1 MTAKILDGKA
11 VAAKE
16 RQRSAARAADF
27 VSKYGRAPGLAV
39 VKVGEDPASAVY
51 VRNKRKA
58 CEECGIA
65 SFAHDLPATTS
76 RAELLGLIDRLNRD
90 DAVDGILL
98 QLPLPKGLDSTE
110 IMDTIDPAKDVDGFH
125 PTNTGLL
132 AQKRPGLR
140 PCTPWGVMRLLKDY
154 SLDVTGLR
162 AVVVGASNI
171 VGRPMALELLLGRAT
186 VTVCHT
192 GTRDLRGEVERADL
206 VVAAVG
212 KPAYIPGIWIRD
224 GAIVIDVGINRLPD
238 GKLAGDVEY
247 APAAERAAWITPV
260 PGGVGPMTIA
270 MLLSNTVDAALARK
284 GVKVR
289 LRVGQSGRG
298 CKTHPHEKSGPPG
311 RADRRPARR
320 GKRAPQRRHRG
331 RRAARNQAHARRPA
345 RGGRERRHRPLH
357 LHHHA
362 HAGSRRG
369 ARGGLPVRRR
379 TCCATRAMSSIPASA
394 DPPAI
399 SCASRCAPICRWTWR
414 ALTRNFYTTS
424 SCGVCGKASIEAVT
438 ASAGDRRIFSDPAS
452 SGMIVRESVLR
463 GLPDTLKKV
472 AGRVRRDRRH
482 ARGRA
487 VQRRR

>member
-1 MTAKILDGKA
+1 LTAKILDGKA

-16 RQRSAARAADF
+16 RTKSAARAADF
-27 VSKYGRAPGLAV
+27 FSKYGRAPGLAV

-65 SFAHDLPATTS
+65 SFAHDLPADTT
-76 RAELLGLIDRLNRD
+76 RAQLLGLIDRLNKD

-98 QLPLPKGLDSTE
+98 QLPLPRGLDSTE

-140 PCTPWGVMRLLKDY
+140 PCTPWGVMHLLKEN
-154 SLDVTGLR
+154 SIDVTGMR
-162 AVVVGASNI
+162 ATVVGASNI
-171 VGRPMALELLLGRAT
+171 VGRPMALELLLARAT

-192 GTRDLRGEVERADL
+192 GTRDLQGEVQRADL

-224 GAIVIDVGINRLPD
+224 GAVVIDVGINRLPD

-284 GVKVR
+284 GVKV
-289 LRVGQSGRG
+289 
-298 CKTHPHEKSGPPG
+298 
-311 RADRRPARR
+311 
-320 GKRAPQRRHRG
+320 
-331 RRAARNQAHARRPA
+331 
-345 RGGRERRHRPLH
+345 
-357 LHHHA
+357 
-362 HAGSRRG
+362 
-369 ARGGLPVRRR
+369 
-379 TCCATRAMSSIPASA
+379 
-394 DPPAI
+394 DP
-399 SCASRCAPICRWTWR
+399 
-414 ALTRNFYTTS
+414 
-424 SCGVCGKASIEAVT
+424 
-438 ASAGDRRIFSDPAS
+438 
-452 SGMIVRESVLR
+452 
-463 GLPDTLKKV
+463 
-472 AGRVRRDRRH
+472 
-482 ARGRA
+482 
-487 VQRRR
+487 